1 MYDDAP
7 EEFLDPIMSTLM
19 KEPVELPSSNTV
31 IDFMTISKQFLTLSF
46 TEKHLMNDPHD
57 PFNRSPLT
65 LEQLIPR
72 PDIKTRIEEY
82 KEKKRASTIH
92 T

>member
-31 IDFMTISKQFLTLSF
+31 IDYITISKNFIFENIL
-46 TEKHLMNDPHD
+46 EKHLMNDPND

-65 LEQLIPR
+65 LE
-72 PDIKTRIEEY
+72 
-82 KEKKRASTIH
+82 
-92 T
+92 